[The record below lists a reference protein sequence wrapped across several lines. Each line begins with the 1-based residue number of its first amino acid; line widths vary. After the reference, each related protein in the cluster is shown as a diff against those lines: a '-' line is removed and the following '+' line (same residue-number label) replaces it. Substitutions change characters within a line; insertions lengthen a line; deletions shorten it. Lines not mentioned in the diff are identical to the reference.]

1 MACDGGTRVVDTEA
15 TVQQTYTKQS
25 LDHFQIKLQTKNGF
39 INVRRIMAINE
50 EGALDG
56 P

>member
-1 MACDGGTRVVDTEA
+1 VVCNGSTHVVDAEA
-15 TVQQTYTKQS
+15 TVQQTCTKQS

-50 EGALDG
+50 EGALDS